1 MSWGRPGR
9 RPWSSTRRDGR
20 AVQACPVLNQ
30 GTGTCVSR
38 PHRRSQIS
46 ALAGSEEWI
55 ADLRFVAAFR
65 RYSFCNVV
73 LIAAQCPH
81 VAYVAGYRTWQD
93 LGTSCPP
100 STAPTSPWTGSPAG
114 SPPRDGGCELP
125 LSGTCEGHTDYERRL
140 IASEPAS
147 NPQPAWSCCCTRPR
161 TPSRTGISPRA
172 STTSIAG
179 SARPK
184 QNPPPTCSPTCSTSN
199 STPARSATWP
209 AGPRP
214 TRPCSPQRQQC
225 AARSQSRAAQLR
237 APRSVPVVLPRG
249 SATKHCVER
258 SPSSHAPWCG
268 SYHPRP

>member
-1 MSWGRPGR
+1 MVLHPPRWAGGPGLSCPQSRNRHRSVTTAPSVADLSPGR
-9 RPWSSTRRDGR
+9 FGRVDRRPAIRRGVQEVLVLQRRADCSSVPARRLR
-20 AVQACPVLNQ
+20 RW
-30 GTGTCVSR
+30 VS
-38 PHRRSQIS
+38 
-46 ALAGSEEWI
+46 
-55 ADLRFVAAFR
+55 D
-65 RYSFCNVV
+65 
-73 LIAAQCPH
+73 
-81 VAYVAGYRTWQD
+81 VAG
-93 LGTSCPP
+93 LGYQLPP